1 MSETDWATA
10 GCPVGKPNRALFT
23 AIDKVEA
30 LLQPYGGPLW
40 PQLIKTA
47 HMLIVVARTAA
58 GNVMLIA
65 KSRKPSRCLTP
76 AARLFGGYARGPA
89 PEPEINKHQR
99 RHKMKYTLTITPNA
113 GGKDIEL
120 IKELRDLTGK
130 GLKECV
136 ELVTTRKPF
145 VVVVEDH
152 EDSPFRKR
160 QPEHFA
166 NGGLA
171 GGNGNSSIRRCR

>member
-47 HMLIVVARTAA
+47 LMLIVVARTAA

-65 KSRKPSRCLTP
+65 KSRKPSRC
-76 AARLFGGYARGPA
+76 ARCAIIRWLRSRTCAGAR
-89 PEPEINKHQR
+89 N
-99 RHKMKYTLTITPNA
+99 
-113 GGKDIEL
+113 
-120 IKELRDLTGK
+120 
-130 GLKECV
+130 
-136 ELVTTRKPF
+136 
-145 VVVVEDH
+145 
-152 EDSPFRKR
+152 
-160 QPEHFA
+160 
-166 NGGLA
+166 
-171 GGNGNSSIRRCR
+171 

>member
-1 MSETDWATA
+1 
-10 GCPVGKPNRALFT
+10 
-23 AIDKVEA
+23 
-30 LLQPYGGPLW
+30 
-40 PQLIKTA
+40 
-47 HMLIVVARTAA
+47 
-58 GNVMLIA
+58 
-65 KSRKPSRCLTP
+65 
-76 AARLFGGYARGPA
+76 
-89 PEPEINKHQR
+89 
-99 RHKMKYTLTITPNA
+99 MKYTLTITPNA

-160 QPEHFA
+160 QPEHFLRMA
-166 NGGLA
+166 ALLEVTVTIHPPLPIVA
-171 GGNGNSSIRRCR
+171 